1 MPAHGI
7 KIVYS
12 NSCIPQE
19 RVDFEDGTYKWYL
32 DSDSSKKMSGRCQP
46 TVTIANNKTYYG
58 TATLAASGS
67 ATLESLSDVNFAY
80 VKNTGEND
88 MTINI
93 GGRGARILLGEDES
107 IALQINATSVAVAST
122 LGTDYEYFLGVD

>member
-1 MPAHGI
+1 MSAHGI

-19 RVDFEDGTYKWYL
+19 RVDSEDGTYKWYL
-32 DSDSSKKMSGRCQP
+32 DSDSSKRMSGRCEP

-58 TATLAASGS
+58 TGTLAASGS
-67 ATLESLSDVNFAY
+67 ATLESLSDINFAF

-88 MTINI
+88 LTINI

-107 IALQINATSVAVAST
+107 LALQLDDSKVALTST
-122 LGTDYEYFLGVD
+122 LGTD